1 MKRDNNSIELE
12 GTSEQVQCSSAVHN
26 FYNTIATRFNIGL
39 NVVVYSSRSLKNCFK
54 LCIHVHCAVV
64 LLYWRKNLLHE

>member
-54 LCIHVHCAVV
+54 LCIHVHCACSAV
-64 LLYWRKNLLHE
+64 LEKKSPS